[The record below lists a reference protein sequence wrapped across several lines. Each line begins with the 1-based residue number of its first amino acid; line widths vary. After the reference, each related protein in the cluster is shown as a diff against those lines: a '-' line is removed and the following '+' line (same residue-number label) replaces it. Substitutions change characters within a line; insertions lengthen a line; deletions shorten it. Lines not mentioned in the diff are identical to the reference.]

1 MTSESSLH
9 SLNGVSA
16 AAALPAGTVVGIFDS
31 GIGGLSILQHIAA
44 RLPQQD
50 LLYFADTGFAPY
62 GEKPEAVIV
71 ERSLHIAQFLLGKG
85 ASALVVACNTATVA
99 AIKVLRQHYPQLPL
113 VGVEPGLKPAALA
126 SQAKIVG
133 VLATNRTLQGEKFAR
148 LQQEISD
155 QHQVQ
160 FLLQGCTGLARQIDR
175 GELATPATLD
185 LLTRYVTPLLE
196 QGADTLVLGCTHY
209 PFVRPQI
216 EHLIRQHQNSTN
228 TGDTSGA
235 RPITLIDTG
244 DAVARQLQRLLQ
256 AQHGG
261 TPVNG
266 TQTGEVPTR
275 GIHPDGATPSER
287 TTSNEENTPALL
299 PAKTGASLHAYTSGP
314 DAELQLAFSQLLNL
328 TPPVEQIGH
337 F

>member
-1 MTSESSLH
+1 MN

-16 AAALPAGTVVGIFDS
+16 SAAQPSGTAVGIFDS

-71 ERSLHIAQFLLGKG
+71 ERSLHIAQFLLSKG
-85 ASALVVACNTATVA
+85 AKALVVACNTATVA
-99 AIKVLRQHYPQLPL
+99 AIKVLRGHYPQLPL

-148 LQQEISD
+148 LQQEISE

-175 GELATPATLD
+175 GELTTPATLD

-216 EHLIRQHQNSTN
+216 EHLIRQHQNSATTSN
-228 TGDTSGA
+228 ESGA
-235 RPITLIDTG
+235 PPITLIDTG

-256 AQHGG
+256 AHHSG
-261 TPVNG
+261 TPGNG
-266 TQTGEVPTR
+266 TQLKEALPR
-275 GIHPDGATPSER
+275 GTHQNGAIPGER
-287 TTSNEENTPALL
+287 TASTRTASNAEITPALL

-314 DAELQLAFSQLLNL
+314 GAELQLAFSQLLNL
-328 TPPVEQIGH
+328 SPPVEQIGH

>member
-1 MTSESSLH
+1 MSSISRLQ
-9 SLNGVSA
+9 GVTGPDGVI
-16 AAALPAGTVVGIFDS
+16 LPSGMAVGVFDS
-31 GIGGLSILQHIAA
+31 GIGGLSILQHIAV
-44 RLPQQD
+44 RLPEQD

-62 GEKPEAVIV
+62 GEKPESVIV

-85 ASALVVACNTATVA
+85 AKALVVACNTATVA

-148 LQQEISD
+148 LQQEISE

-160 FLLQGCTGLARQIDR
+160 FLLQGCTGLAHQIDR

-185 LLTRYVTPLLE
+185 LLARYVTPLLE

-216 EHLIRQHQNSTN
+216 EHLIRQYQSSAT
-228 TGDTSGA
+228 TGNAAA

-256 AQHGG
+256 AHETTGNGVQPTEALRHDTQANS
-261 TPVNG
+261 TPPF
-266 TQTGEVPTR
+266 E
-275 GIHPDGATPSER
+275 PDSGAPSTVESAPLR
-287 TTSNEENTPALL
+287 HSG
-299 PAKTGASLHAYTSGP
+299 KTGARLHAYTSGP
-314 DAELQLAFSQLLNL
+314 GADLQLAFAQLLNL

-337 F
+337 L